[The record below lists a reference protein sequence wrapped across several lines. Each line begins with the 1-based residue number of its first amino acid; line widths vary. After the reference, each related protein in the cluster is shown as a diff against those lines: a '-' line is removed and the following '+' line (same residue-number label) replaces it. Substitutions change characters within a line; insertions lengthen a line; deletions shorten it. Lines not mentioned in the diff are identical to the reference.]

1 MFGTQVK
8 LYLVF
13 MVCLFFCACGSRSVS
28 DISNSFA
35 DTDESAVT
43 APKTE
48 FTQEELLEDYD
59 QLCEDLEANYPFFP
73 VLTQRGM
80 NISALK
86 EYYQNLL
93 TDRITDLEGFAV
105 LLNNLFFDMNNL
117 EHLSLMEPEFYYD
130 MLQMAEEE
138 RLGFTEEPW
147 KSLLGNE
154 QTRAS
159 YALLRPET
167 DNAGRSE
174 SLFPEIVT
182 EYYED
187 QQAVYLR
194 ITSFNHLLIE
204 RDRDII
210 WEYVEEH
217 KNAKHVI
224 IDIQGNRGGS
234 DYYWMENIVALFG
247 GEYSWKQ
254 TLFFK
259 ESPVTKAFYYDRIPE
274 FVRITDADVLPQSVR
289 ELGMTHMGVFE
300 SVYPADIDCGMEE
313 TTRLQDVK
321 RWVLIDERVY
331 SAADSFSDFCR
342 QSGWAVLVG
351 KETEGGGVGPMPVA
365 IVLKNT
371 GLLVR
376 FGNTV
381 YLREDRSISAG
392 KGVAPDVICK
402 TGESALETCLRVI
415 SDFMWNE

>member
-59 QLCEDLEANYPFFP
+59 QLWEDLEANYPFFP

-224 IDIQGNRGGS
+224 IDIQGNRGG
-234 DYYWMENIVALFG
+234 
-247 GEYSWKQ
+247 
-254 TLFFK
+254 
-259 ESPVTKAFYYDRIPE
+259 
-274 FVRITDADVLPQSVR
+274 LPQSVR